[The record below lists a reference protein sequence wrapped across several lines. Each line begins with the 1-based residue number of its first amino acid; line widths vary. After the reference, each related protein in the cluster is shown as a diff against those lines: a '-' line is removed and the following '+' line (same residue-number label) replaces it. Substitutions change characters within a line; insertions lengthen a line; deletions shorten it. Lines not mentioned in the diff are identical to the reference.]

1 MANYS
6 NYNSPF
12 MMGNNYGYNPQNHF
26 GYNQFAPQNMATQT
40 PPTTTNKIYV
50 SGLDEVKTRLLPP
63 NSDVI
68 FYDNERDILYEKVVD
83 STGKFQL
90 KTYDIVEHKDREN
103 SDKPHGDKILE
114 YATKSDL
121 EPFNAV
127 KTQYERRM
135 NEQDDTIKALRGE
148 LKSMSEKV
156 EALTKIQAKM
166 IEKGSD

>member
-1 MANYS
+1 
-6 NYNSPF
+6 
-12 MMGNNYGYNPQNHF
+12 MGNNYGYNPQNHF
-26 GYNQFAPQNMATQT
+26 GYNQFAQQNMTTQ
-40 PPTTTNKIYV
+40 PQPTTTNKIYV

-90 KTYDIVEHKDREN
+90 KTYDIIERKDPEN
-103 SDKPHGDKILE
+103 SDNLGDKKIPE

-127 KTQYERRM
+127 KTQYDKRL

-148 LKSMSEKV
+148 LKKMSEKV
-156 EALTKIQAKM
+156 EALTKIQVKM
-166 IEKGSD
+166 IEKGGE